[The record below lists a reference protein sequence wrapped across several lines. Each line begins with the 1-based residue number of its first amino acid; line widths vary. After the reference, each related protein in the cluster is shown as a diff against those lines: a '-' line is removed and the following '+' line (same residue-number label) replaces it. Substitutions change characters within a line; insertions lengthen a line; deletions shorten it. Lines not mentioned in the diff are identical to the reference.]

1 MIHAFFYHNR
11 LQGSGIRIN
20 NWNIQEI
27 YVDETQDF
35 TQAEL
40 YLMLHICQNP
50 NDMFL
55 TGDTAQGIMRGIS
68 FRFKDLRSL
77 FYHAS
82 QKMKSIKVPER
93 VIISYVIVIMLIQ
106 NVYVQNYPF

>member
-1 MIHAFFYHNR
+1 MSHLFFYHNR
-11 LQGSGIRIN
+11 LQGSGIHIN
-20 NWNIQEI
+20 NWNINEI

-82 QKMKSIKVPER
+82 QTTKSIKVPER
-93 VIISYVIVIMLIQ
+93 VIIFICNCNHVNMYKITLFDV
-106 NVYVQNYPF
+106 